1 MEDPVQNQDT
11 HSFSACSFI
20 VSSLPG
26 QDIWTGHY
34 KLGCGFCSRPIML
47 AVLGVQNKHVRCF
60 GLNSVVRFV

>member
-26 QDIWTGHY
+26 QDIWTGHS

-47 AVLGVQNKHVRCF
+47 AVLEVQNQD
-60 GLNSVVRFV
+60 NVRFFWPALP